1 MTDIIQIK
9 DSGIL
14 PDDILDK
21 LKEID
26 EDLEAG
32 FTRRQRFRPRFLMET
47 AVLNDMKFP
56 TPDAKY
62 WQCNV
67 ERDTHFRNLVMT
79 SFDYREKQADI
90 EILKEEFIGLS
101 GPHRT
106 KKLVQIEREKALLIY
121 MQKEARERVREVL
134 NWTEIM
140 QNLKPLLKYD
150 PDDVE
155 AHMPEAYAIRY
166 GREMEAM
173 KIAGACNAHDMSGA
187 MNIISLSKSIEAHPQ
202 VRELID
208 KLPTGVAGPAMVAEG
223 GDPKRQELE
232 QGEADVVQA

>member
-1 MTDIIQIK
+1 MTDLIQIK

-56 TPDAKY
+56 TADAKY

-90 EILKEEFIGLS
+90 KILEAELHELKREEQ
-101 GPHRT
+101 T
-106 KKLVQIEREKALLIY
+106 ELVQAQTMKKEIGIEREKTVLVY

-134 NWTEIM
+134 NWTDIM
-140 QNLKPLLKYD
+140 QTLKPQLKYD
-150 PDDVE
+150 PEDVE

-173 KIAGACNAHDMSGA
+173 NIAGACNAHDMSGA

-202 VRELID
+202 VREL
-208 KLPTGVAGPAMVAEG
+208 MEAESGDG
-223 GDPKRQELE
+223 GSDMSLT
-232 QGEADVVQA
+232 D

>member
-1 MTDIIQIK
+1 MTTDITSIK
-9 DSGIL
+9 NSHIL
-14 PDDILDK
+14 PDDTLNK

-26 EDLEAG
+26 KDIEAG

-90 EILKEEFIGLS
+90 AILEAELS
-101 GPHRT
+101 DLEVIDQT
-106 KKLVQIEREKALLIY
+106 DLVQAQMMKKEIQISREKAILIY

-140 QNLKPLLKYD
+140 QKLEPDLKYD
-150 PDDVE
+150 LDDVE
-155 AHMPEAYAIRY
+155 AHMPEAYAMRY

-173 KIAGACNAHDMSGA
+173 RIAGSHNAHDMSGA
-187 MNIISLSKSIEAHPQ
+187 MNIISISRSVEAHPQ
-202 VRELID
+202 VRQLIEAESGD
-208 KLPTGVAGPAMVAEG
+208 GVS
-223 GDPKRQELE
+223 DTSLT
-232 QGEADVVQA
+232 D